1 MAVLDHRI
9 QFRRGTVADDDFST
23 DLRWNAQDPAADDLG
38 LPVWAGRTD
47 GAEAEGA
54 AAGGIEATMVSR
66 FVVRSSPF
74 TRSITPKD
82 RLVEGGLVFDIVG
95 IRQIGLRNALEI
107 TAKARTD

>member
-1 MAVLDHRI
+1 MAVLDRRI
-9 QFRRGTVADDDFST
+9 QFRRGTVSDDGYHA
-23 DLRWNAQDPAADDLG
+23 DLRWNVSDPAADNLG
-38 LPVWAGRTD
+38 SPVWGSRAD
-47 GAEAEGA
+47 GSEAEGP
-54 AAGGIEATMVSR
+54 AAGMIEATMVSR

-74 TRSITPKD
+74 TRSLTPKD

>member
-1 MAVLDHRI
+1 MAVLDRRI
-9 QFRRGTVADDDFST
+9 QFRRGTVSDDEYHA
-23 DLRWNAQDPAADDLG
+23 DLRWNVSDPAADNLG
-38 LPVWAGRTD
+38 SPVWGSRAD
-47 GAEAEGA
+47 GSEAEGP
-54 AAGGIEATMVSR
+54 AAGMIEATMVSR

-107 TAKARTD
+107 TAKARTG